1 MVVRIT
7 MNGKSTMLL
16 GDAYNDVA
24 PFLTNTFG
32 SHLKSDMVQLAHHGI
47 WASAAVLYDNIQA
60 EVLLWPSNSAG
71 ATKWL
76 TDSVVATA
84 LSYAKDEYLPGPKTT
99 TIKFPYEIV
108 NNKEE
113 FINKH
118 TATEEEDGESEG
130 A

>member
-1 MVVRIT
+1 
-7 MNGKSTMLL
+7 MLA
-16 GDAYNDVA
+16 DATYQA
-24 PFLTNTFG
+24 GIILTATYRDY
-32 SHLKSDMVQLAHHGI
+32 LKSDMVQLAHHGI
-47 WASAAVLYDNIQA
+47 WASAAVLYENIQA

-76 TDSVVATA
+76 SDNVVATA
-84 LSYAKDEYLPGPKTT
+84 LSYAKDVYLPGPKTT
-99 TIKFPYEIV
+99 TIKFPYEFI

-118 TATEEEDGESEG
+118 TAVEEEGGETEG